1 MKIYQRLFQN
11 HSGSVLQIVLI
22 VFMMLTFALSITT
35 FSILQSG
42 RNFKSIDT
50 LMKQKNLEIFLV
62 KYYSDSV
69 QNDILLSDDY
79 SFQNYQIETTVDD
92 LGDHYGV
99 ITTIETI
106 DYQYQFLTEIEV
118 ETGTVLNFEYI
129 VGGYI

>member
-1 MKIYQRLFQN
+1 MKINQRLFQN

-22 VFMMLTFALSITT
+22 VFMMLTFALSITA

-42 RNFKSIDT
+42 RNLKSIDT

-92 LGDHYGV
+92 LGDHYEV
-99 ITTIETI
+99 VTTIETI

-129 VGGYI
+129 EGGYI

>member
-11 HSGSVLQIVLI
+11 HRGSVLQIVLI
-22 VFMMLTFALSITT
+22 VFMMLTLALSITA

-42 RNFKSIDT
+42 RNLKSIDM

-79 SFQNYQIETTVDD
+79 SFQNYQVETTVDD
-92 LGDHYGV
+92 FGHYYEV
-99 ITTIETI
+99 ITTITMV
-106 DYQYQFLTEIEV
+106 DYHYQFLTEIEV
-118 ETGTVLNFEYI
+118 ETGTVLKFEYI
-129 VGGYI
+129 GGSI

>member
-22 VFMMLTFALSITT
+22 VFMMLTFALSITA

-42 RNFKSIDT
+42 RNLKSIDT

-92 LGDHYGV
+92 LGDHYEV
-99 ITTIETI
+99 VTTIETI

>member
-22 VFMMLTFALSITT
+22 VFIMLTFALSITT

-79 SFQNYQIETTVDD
+79 SFQNYQIKTMVDD
-92 LGDHYGV
+92 LGDHYEV
-99 ITTIETI
+99 VTTIETI

>member
-11 HSGSVLQIVLI
+11 HRGSVLQIVLI
-22 VFMMLTFALSITT
+22 VFMMLTLALSITA

-42 RNFKSIDT
+42 RNLKSIDM

-79 SFQNYQIETTVDD
+79 SFQNYQVETTV
-92 LGDHYGV
+92 GDFGHYYEV
-99 ITTIETI
+99 ITTITMV
-106 DYQYQFLTEIEV
+106 DYHYQFLTEIEV
-118 ETGTVLNFEYI
+118 ETGAVLKFEYI
-129 VGGYI
+129 GGSI

>member
-79 SFQNYQIETTVDD
+79 SFQNYQIKTMVDD
-92 LGDHYGV
+92 LGDHYEV
-99 ITTIETI
+99 VTTIETI

-129 VGGYI
+129 EGGYI

>member
-11 HSGSVLQIVLI
+11 HRGSVLQIVLI
-22 VFMMLTFALSITT
+22 VFMMLTLALSITA

-42 RNFKSIDT
+42 RNLKSIDM

-79 SFQNYQIETTVDD
+79 SFQNYQVETTVDD
-92 LGDHYGV
+92 FGHYYEV
-99 ITTIETI
+99 ITTITMV
-106 DYQYQFLTEIEV
+106 DYHYQFLTEIEV
-118 ETGTVLNFEYI
+118 ETGAVLKFEYI
-129 VGGYI
+129 GGSI

>member
-11 HSGSVLQIVLI
+11 HRGSVLQIVLI
-22 VFMMLTFALSITT
+22 VFMMLTLALSITA

-42 RNFKSIDT
+42 RNLKSIDM

-79 SFQNYQIETTVDD
+79 SFQNYQVETTVDD
-92 LGDHYGV
+92 FGHYYEV
-99 ITTIETI
+99 ITTITML
-106 DYQYQFLTEIEV
+106 DYHYQFLTEIEV
-118 ETGTVLNFEYI
+118 ETGAVLKFEYI
-129 VGGYI
+129 GGSI